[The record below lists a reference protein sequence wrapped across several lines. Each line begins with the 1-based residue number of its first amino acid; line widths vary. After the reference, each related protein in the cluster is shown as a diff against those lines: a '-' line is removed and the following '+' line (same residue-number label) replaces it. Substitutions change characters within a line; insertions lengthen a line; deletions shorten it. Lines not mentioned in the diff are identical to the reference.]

1 MRDVT
6 CPEWSFDGAKM
17 LEPVSSVYQ
26 GNPRLLGCGGAR
38 SRRNEASERIG
49 HLRTRAH
56 VGTAREVSSGRRTRS
71 ERRMGTAR
79 VTHKDG

>member
-49 HLRTRAH
+49 HLNAAAH
-56 VGTAREVSSGRRTRS
+56 ELVAGAPSAVAVCTAEGEKRISNSQ
-71 ERRMGTAR
+71 A
-79 VTHKDG
+79 